1 MTDQMKVGIQ
11 LPEVEREV
19 PWSEFREIALTAEQV
34 GFDSVWVGDHL
45 LFRDSVS
52 GVRGPWEAWS
62 TLAALAEAT
71 ERVLLGPLVA
81 ATSFHNPAMIAKK
94 ASTVDEISG
103 GRLILGL
110 GAGWNKAEYEAFG
123 FPYEHRVSR
132 FGEALTVIRTL
143 IREGSIDS
151 FDGRFYSHR
160 ELELLPRARHDMTL
174 MIGSNGPRMLRIAL
188 PYVDMWNSWFTG
200 FDNSADGLEP
210 LLRKVD
216 DACADVG
223 RDPAEVARTA
233 VVYVQLERG
242 TGRIA
247 GSGERPLMTPITGSR
262 AGIAESLTRFQA
274 TGIDHVQVVIDPI
287 DARSVTEMGEVLS
300 MLR

>member
-1 MTDQMKVGIQ
+1 
-11 LPEVEREV
+11 
-19 PWSEFREIALTAEQV
+19 
-34 GFDSVWVGDHL
+34 
-45 LFRDSVS
+45 
-52 GVRGPWEAWS
+52 
-62 TLAALAEAT
+62 
-71 ERVLLGPLVA
+71 
-81 ATSFHNPAMIAKK
+81 MIAKK

>member
-247 GSGERPLMTPITGSR
+247 GSGERPLMKPITGSR

>member
-1 MTDQMKVGIQ
+1 MKVGIQ

-123 FPYEHRVSR
+123 FPYQHRVSR
-132 FGEALTVIRTL
+132 FEEAFTVIRTL

-151 FDGRFYSHR
+151 FDGRFYSLL
-160 ELELLPRARHDMTL
+160 ELELLPRARPDLTL

>member
-1 MTDQMKVGIQ
+1 MKVGIQ

-45 LFRDSVS
+45 LFRDTVS

-123 FPYEHRVSR
+123 FPYQHRVAR
-132 FGEALTVIRTL
+132 FEEAFTVIRTL

-160 ELELLPRARHDMTL
+160 ELELLPRARPEMTL
-174 MIGSNGPRMLRIAL
+174 MIGSDGPRMLRIAL

-200 FDNSADGLEP
+200 FDNSAHGLEP

-223 RDPAEVARTA
+223 RDPAEIARTA
-233 VVYVQLERG
+233 AVYVQLERG

-247 GSGERPLMTPITGSR
+247 GSGKRPVMTPITGSR
-262 AGIAESLTRFQA
+262 AGIAESLNRFQA
-274 TGIDHVQVVIDPI
+274 IGIDHVQVVIDPI

-300 MLR
+300 LLR